1 MIQDIHP
8 NIYDINYF
16 QAIPGPRDIITYFS
30 EDRLLLR
37 KDPEK
42 EVYFLPTMEEF
53 RKLIEAVPE
62 DLIVDYE
69 RLFSI
74 NEDHVFLL
82 EETAAI
88 DEAVDGASDFILE
101 EVAMIREYE
110 NQWMAFAGITAR
122 HLYRWKRN
130 NRFCGRCGSHMRQG
144 ESDRGMFCD
153 NCGNIQYPKISPA
166 IITAVTSGDRLLM
179 ARASKGSYKR
189 WSLIAG
195 FVEVGETFEDT
206 VRREVMEEVGIRVKN
221 IRYFKSQPWG
231 FSDSIMIGFF
241 AELEGSD
248 MLTLQEEEISEAD
261 WFSRE
266 DIPETPSSVS
276 IAAEMIEAFRNGQER
291 I

>member
-1 MIQDIHP
+1 MIQDIQPHV
-8 NIYDINYF
+8 YDINYF
-16 QAIPGPRDIITYFS
+16 QTSPGPRDIVTYFS

-37 KDPEK
+37 KDPDK

-53 RKLIEAVPE
+53 SRLIQPLGE
-62 DLIVDYE
+62 DLTGEYD

-74 NEDHVFLL
+74 NQDHVFLIT
-82 EETAAI
+82 ESAVI
-88 DEAVDGASDFILE
+88 DEAISSSEEFILE
-101 EVAMIREYE
+101 EVTMIREYE

-130 NRFCGRCGSHMRQG
+130 NRFCGRCGSPMKQG
-144 ESDRGMFCD
+144 EIDRGVFCD
-153 NCGNIQYPKISPA
+153 NCGNFQYPKISPA
-166 IITAVTSGDRLLM
+166 IITAVIDGDRLLM
-179 ARASKGSYKR
+179 ARASRGSYKR

-221 IRYFKSQPWG
+221 VRYYKSQPWG

-248 MLTLQEEEISEAD
+248 QLTLQEEEISEAG
-261 WFSRE
+261 WFCRE

-276 IAAEMIEAFRNGQER
+276 IAAEMIEAFRKGQER
-291 I
+291 S